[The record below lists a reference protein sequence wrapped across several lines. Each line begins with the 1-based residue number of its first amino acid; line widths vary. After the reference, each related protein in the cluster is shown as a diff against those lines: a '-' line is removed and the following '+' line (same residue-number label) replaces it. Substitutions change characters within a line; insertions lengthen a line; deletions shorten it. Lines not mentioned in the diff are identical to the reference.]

1 MNNAIKKIV
10 VAGGGTAGWMTAALL
25 KKVLQNTLEIELV
38 ESEEIGIIGVGEA
51 TIPPMQTF
59 NSFLGINEPEFLRET
74 KATIKLAIR
83 FENWKKIGEQYYHT
97 FGAPGA
103 AVGFSPFQHYWL
115 RGLKHGIHTSLWDY
129 DLNYL
134 CCEAQVFSKFES
146 PDPLYQVP
154 YAYHLDSGLYG
165 RYLRKLSE
173 QAGVKRTEGKIAR
186 VNLESST
193 GNVQSLLMQNGTEI
207 HGDLFIDC
215 TGMRGLLIQDA
226 LQTGYED
233 WNHWLP
239 CDRALA
245 VPSER
250 FEQTLPY
257 TRSIARSAGWQWRI
271 PLTHRNGNGIV
282 YSSNHLSDDE
292 AANILLSH
300 LDSKALA
307 EPKPI
312 KFRTGRTKQQ
322 WNKNVVAVGLSSGFL
337 EPLEST
343 SIHLI
348 QSAIVRLL
356 KIFPHQGITQV
367 QIDEY
372 NKESKIE
379 YETVRDFII
388 LHYYANERDDTAFWR
403 DLQSMKIP
411 ERLSNKIKLFKETG
425 SIFSDHLDIFHD
437 SSWLQVML
445 GQGIMPKDYHP
456 SANVPSE
463 EQLRTMLSQI
473 AAAKR
478 QPLNQLLTH
487 DEFLRQY
494 AGAVRG

>member
-1 MNNAIKKIV
+1 MNKPIKKIV
-10 VAGGGTAGWMTAALL
+10 IAGGGTAGWMTAALI
-25 KKVLQNTLEIELV
+25 KQVLQQSIHVELV

-51 TIPPMQTF
+51 TIPPIQTF
-59 NSFLGINEPEFLRET
+59 NRFLGLHEPEFLRET

-83 FENWKKIGEQYYHT
+83 FENWRRQGDSYYHT
-97 FGAPGA
+97 FGAPGTN
-103 AVGFSPFQHYWL
+103 VGFSGFHHYWL
-115 RGLKHGIHTSLWDY
+115 RGLKQGITKSLWDY

-134 CCEAQVFSKFES
+134 CCEANVFSKFDS

-173 QAGVKRTEGKIAR
+173 GAGVIRTEGKIAQ
-186 VNLESST
+186 VKLNPDQ
-193 GNVQSLLMQNGTEI
+193 GDVQSLLMQNGIEI
-207 HGDLFIDC
+207 QGDLFIDC

-250 FEQTLPY
+250 FEQTLPF
-257 TRSIARSAGWQWRI
+257 TRSIARPVGWQWRI
-271 PLTHRNGNGIV
+271 PLTHRNGNGLV
-282 YSSNHLSDDE
+282 YSSAHLSDDE
-292 AANILLSH
+292 AANSLMSN
-300 LDSKALA
+300 LDSAPLA

-348 QSAIVRLL
+348 QSAVVRLL
-356 KIFPHQGITQV
+356 KYFPHTEITQTHR
-367 QIDEY
+367 DTY
-372 NKESKIE
+372 NRESQLE

-388 LHYYANERDDTAFWR
+388 LHYHVNERGDTAFWR
-403 DLQSMKIP
+403 DLQAMSIP
-411 ERLSNKIKLFKETG
+411 ERLTNKINLFKETAN
-425 SIFSDHLDIFHD
+425 ITSDHLDIFLD

-445 GQGIMPKDYHP
+445 GQGITPKDYHP
-456 SANVPSE
+456 SADVPSD

-478 QPLNQLLTH
+478 QPLNQLLQH
-487 DEFLRQY
+487 DAFLKEY
-494 AGAVRG
+494 AGATRG

>member
-1 MNNAIKKIV
+1 MNKAIKKV
-10 VAGGGTAGWMTAALL
+10 VIAGGGTAGWMSAALL
-25 KKVLQNTLEIELV
+25 KKVLHHTVDVELV

-51 TIPPMQTF
+51 TIPPIQTF
-59 NSFLGINEPEFLRET
+59 NHYLGINEQEFLRET

-83 FENWKKIGEQYYHT
+83 FEHWKQIGDQYYHT

-115 RGLKHGIHTSLWDY
+115 RGFKQGIQSSLWDY

-134 CCEAQVFSKFES
+134 CCEAGAFSKFES

-173 QAGVKRTEGKIAR
+173 QAGVKRTEGKISE
-186 VNLESST
+186 VKLEPST
-193 GNVQSLLMQNGTEI
+193 GNVQSIYMEDGTEI
-207 HGDLFIDC
+207 AGDLFIDC
-215 TGMRGLLIQDA
+215 TGMRGLLIQGA
-226 LQTGYED
+226 LHTGYED
-233 WNHWLP
+233 WQHWLP

-250 FEQTLPY
+250 FAQTLPY

-282 YSSNHLSDDE
+282 FSSSHMSDDE
-292 AANILLSH
+292 AINTLLSN

-307 EPKPI
+307 EPKLI
-312 KFRTGRTKQQ
+312 KFRTGRTKLQ
-322 WNKNVVAVGLSSGFL
+322 WNKNVVSVGLSSGFL

-356 KIFPHQGITQV
+356 KIFPHTGIKQV
-367 QIDEY
+367 QIDAY
-372 NKESKIE
+372 NRESKTE

-388 LHYYANERDDTAFWR
+388 LHYHANERDDTVFWR
-403 DLQSMKIP
+403 DLRNMSIP
-411 ERLSNKIKLFKETG
+411 ERLGNKIKLFRETG
-425 SIFSDHLDIFHD
+425 NIFSDPLDIFHD
-437 SSWLQVML
+437 SSWLQVMI
-445 GQGIMPKDYHP
+445 GQGIMPQDYHP
-456 SANVPSE
+456 SANVPSH
-463 EQLRTMLSQI
+463 EQLSNLLAQI

-478 QPLNQLLTH
+478 KPISQLFQH
-487 DEFLRQY
+487 DEFLAQFT
-494 AGAVRG
+494 GVGRG